1 MIMTLRGDCWD
12 TVLTILVEE
21 GRFKLSELPFEDS
34 QKHTVRRVV
43 REMESKGWVERKS
56 KQAAIWRIGP
66 KGRLLLDV
74 DEEVIEKS
82 KF

>member
-1 MIMTLRGDCWD
+1 MTLRDDCWD
-12 TVLTILVEE
+12 TVLTVLVDQ

-56 KQAAIWRIGP
+56 KHAAIWRIGP

-74 DEEVIEKS
+74 DQEVIEKS